1 MYENSFQLA
10 RRPFAAAPTAAAYV
24 RTGTHQAAVEN
35 LVRCIERAEGI
46 GLLCGPAGS
55 GKSLILQ
62 LLAAGFR
69 DKFQVAVLNS
79 SQLCT
84 RKALLQSI
92 LFELKLPYRDQDEG
106 ELRLSLLQHLEPR
119 DGGPLGLL
127 LLVDE
132 AHTLPQR
139 LLEELRQLT
148 NVVRS
153 GQPRVRLILAGNNS
167 LEERLSS
174 PKLESF
180 QQRLATRC
188 YLQPLTR
195 DETLQY
201 VREQIAQTGG
211 QVDQLFSSDALDAI
225 FTATD
230 GIPRL
235 INQLCDHGL
244 VLAALGGHRQL
255 NAAGIEE
262 AWADLQQLPL
272 PWNEKSIPAAVETT
286 GSIIEFGEL
295 NDFGADEL
303 ITHEPG
309 LQVTVPLPDMLSGNA
324 ATNAT
329 LLLDQIDDEIAAL
342 DLPEGELLQDLNRN
356 KYASEFSPLAATGT
370 EVEVTFRYPDPFG
383 QGFEEEEVVIDRYA
397 SLEAAAL
404 RNRPRVHSEEG
415 RELAV
420 ALFGAEEMQAVVP
433 PQIARTEPEP
443 LVEPILVGSEPVEI
457 REEWLVEPTPIAT
470 TAPPVVP
477 RERSPAANDPV
488 YPEPTR
494 EAEPARRATVPLHDM
509 GSDDRD
515 LIIIEEEAP
524 RRKTHAGP
532 GKPKRQDYRQLF
544 SNLRRG

>member
-10 RRPFAAAPTAAAYV
+10 QRPFAASPTAAAYV
-24 RTGTHQAAVEN
+24 RTATHQAAVEN
-35 LVRCIERAEGI
+35 LVRCIERAEGV
-46 GLLCGPAGS
+46 GLLVGPAGS

-69 DKFQVAVLNS
+69 DKFQVAMLNS
-79 SQLCT
+79 AQLCT

-106 ELRLSLLQHLEPR
+106 ELRLSLLQQLEPR

-148 NVVRS
+148 NVVRN
-153 GQPRVRLILAGNNS
+153 GQPRVRLILAGNAS
-167 LEERLSS
+167 LEERLAS

-188 YLQPLTR
+188 YLQHLNR

-201 VREQIAQTGG
+201 IREQIMQTGG
-211 QVDQLFSSDALDAI
+211 QVDQLFSTDALDAV

-235 INQLCDHGL
+235 INQLCDHAL

-255 NAAGIEE
+255 NAAGIQE

-272 PWNEKSIPAAVETT
+272 PWNEKSIPAVETT

-295 NDFGADEL
+295 NDIDA
-303 ITHEPG
+303 HEPG
-309 LQVTVPLPDMLSGNA
+309 LQVMSPLPDMLSSNA

-329 LLLDQIDDEIAAL
+329 QLLDQIDDEIASL
-342 DLPEGELLQDLNRN
+342 DLPDGELLQDLNRN
-356 KYASEFSPLAATGT
+356 SYASEFSPLAATGT

-420 ALFGAEEMQAVVP
+420 ALFGAEELKAVVP
-433 PQIARTEPEP
+433 PQIARTEHEP
-443 LVEPILVGSEPVEI
+443 LVQPILVKSEPVEI
-457 REEWLVEPTPIAT
+457 REEWLVEPAAV
-470 TAPPVVP
+470 APVAP
-477 RERSPAANDPV
+477 RERSAAASDPV
-488 YPEPTR
+488 YPEPIR
-494 EAEPARRATVPLHDM
+494 EEVPGRRATVPLHDL

-524 RRKTHAGP
+524 RRKAHVGA
-532 GKPKRQDYRQLF
+532 GKPKRQDYKQLF
-544 SNLRRG
+544 STLRRG

>member
-1 MYENSFQLA
+1 MYEISFQLA

-24 RTGTHQAAVEN
+24 RTATHQAALEN
-35 LVRCIERAEGI
+35 LVRCVERAEGV
-46 GLLCGPAGS
+46 GLVVGPAGS

-69 DKFQVAVLNS
+69 DRFQVAMLNS
-79 SQLCT
+79 AQLCT

-106 ELRLSLLQHLEPR
+106 ELRLSLLQQLEPR
-119 DGGPLGLL
+119 EGGPLGLL

-148 NVVRS
+148 NVVRN
-153 GQPRVRLILAGNNS
+153 GQPRVRLILAGNAS
-167 LEERLSS
+167 LDERLAN

-180 QQRLATRC
+180 QQRLASRC
-188 YLQPLTR
+188 YLQHLTR

-201 VREQIAQTGG
+201 VREQIAQCGG
-211 QVDQLFSSDALDAI
+211 QADRLFAPDALDAI

-235 INQLCDHGL
+235 INQLCDHAL

-255 NAAGIEE
+255 NAAGIQE

-272 PWNEKSIPAAVETT
+272 PWNEKSLPAAAEST

-295 NDFGADEL
+295 NDAETL
-303 ITHEPG
+303 EPG
-309 LQVTVPLPDMLSGNA
+309 LQVMAPLPDVLTSSA
-324 ATNAT
+324 ATSAT
-329 LLLDQIDDEIAAL
+329 QLLDQIDDEIASL
-342 DLPEGELLQDLNRN
+342 DLPEGELLREMNRN
-356 KYASEFSPLAATGT
+356 QFGSDFSPLTAGNT
-370 EVEVTFRYPDPFG
+370 EVEVTFHYPDPFG

-397 SLEAAAL
+397 SLEAAAF
-404 RNRPRVHSEEG
+404 RNRPRVRSEEG

-420 ALFGAEEMQAVVP
+420 ALFGAEELKAVVP

-443 LVEPILVGSEPVEI
+443 IVQPILVKSEPVEI
-457 REEWLVEPTPIAT
+457 REEWLSAATSIEEPIPAS
-470 TAPPVVP
+470 P

-488 YPEPTR
+488 YPEPLQE
-494 EAEPARRATVPLHDM
+494 EAPGRRATVPLHDV
-509 GSDDRD
+509 GTDDRD

-524 RRKTHAGP
+524 RRKTHVGT
-532 GKPKRQDYRQLF
+532 GKPKRHDYRQLF
-544 SNLRRG
+544 SNLRRR

>member
-1 MYENSFQLA
+1 MYETSFQLA
-10 RRPFAAAPTAAAYV
+10 QRPFAAAPTAAAYV
-24 RTGTHQAAVEN
+24 RTATHQAAVEN
-35 LVRCIERAEGI
+35 LVRCIERAEGV
-46 GLLCGPAGS
+46 GLLVGPSGS

-69 DKFQVAVLNS
+69 DKFHVAMLNS
-79 SQLCT
+79 AQLCT

-119 DGGPLGLL
+119 EGGPFGLL

-132 AHTLPQR
+132 AHTMPQR

-148 NVVRS
+148 NVVRG
-153 GQPRVRLILAGNNS
+153 GQPRVRLILAGSGS
-167 LEERLSS
+167 LEERLAS

-188 YLQPLTR
+188 YLQPLNR
-195 DETLQY
+195 EETLQY
-201 VREQIAQTGG
+201 VREQILQTGG
-211 QVDQLFSSDALDAI
+211 HVDRLFSSDALEAV

-235 INQLCDHGL
+235 INQLCDHAL

-255 NAAGIEE
+255 NAAGISE

-272 PWNEKSIPAAVETT
+272 PWNERSIPAAETT

-295 NDFGADEL
+295 NDEA
-303 ITHEPG
+303 HEPG
-309 LQVTVPLPDMLSGNA
+309 LNVTAPLPDMLSNNA

-329 LLLDQIDDEIAAL
+329 LLLDQIDDEIASL

-356 KYASEFSPLAATGT
+356 KYASEFSPLAAGGT

-404 RNRPRVHSEEG
+404 RNRPRVFSEEG

-420 ALFGAEEMQAVVP
+420 ALFGAEELKAVVP
-433 PQIARTEPEP
+433 PQIARTEHEP
-443 LVEPILVGSEPVEI
+443 LVQPILVKSEPVEI
-457 REEWLVEPTPIAT
+457 REEWLAPAPIA
-470 TAPPVVP
+470 AELPPASVAP
-477 RERSPAANDPV
+477 RERTAAASDPV
-488 YPEPTR
+488 YPEPLR
-494 EAEPARRATVPLHDM
+494 EDAPGRRATVPLHDM

-524 RRKTHAGP
+524 RRKTHAGT
-532 GKPKRQDYRQLF
+532 GKPKRQDYKQLF